1 MTETTTNQKISPYLW
16 FANQAEEAANFYVS
30 TFSAAGNPSS
40 IGQVVRYNSASA
52 QQLPGIAEG
61 TVMSLDFWLAGLNFV
76 ALNGGP
82 QFSFTPAVSFF
93 VSCESEEEIDALW
106 QALSEG
112 GKTLMPL
119 DTYPFSE
126 KYGWC
131 NDRFGVSWQ
140 LNLAPASQKITPF
153 LTFVGD
159 QFGNAEEAI
168 NFYTSL
174 FDNAE
179 IETIERYGPGQNE
192 NEDAVVHARFSL
204 FGEQFMGMESSLE
217 HDFTFTEATSFLVRC
232 RDQEEVDKYWDAL
245 TDGGE
250 EQPCGWLKDRYGVSW
265 QIVPT
270 VLLDM
275 LSDEDAAKVRRV
287 AEAMFSMKKIDIAAL
302 QAAYNGES
310 AQTATATQPA

>member
-1 MTETTTNQKISPYLW
+1 
-16 FANQAEEAANFYVS
+16 
-30 TFSAAGNPSS
+30 
-40 IGQVVRYNSASA
+40 
-52 QQLPGIAEG
+52 
-61 TVMSLDFWLAGLNFV
+61 
-76 ALNGGP
+76 
-82 QFSFTPAVSFF
+82 
-93 VSCESEEEIDALW
+93 
-106 QALSEG
+106 
-112 GKTLMPL
+112 
-119 DTYPFSE
+119 
-126 KYGWC
+126 
-131 NDRFGVSWQ
+131 
-140 LNLAPASQKITPF
+140 
-153 LTFVGD
+153 
-159 QFGNAEEAI
+159 
-168 NFYTSL
+168 
-174 FDNAE
+174 
-179 IETIERYGPGQNE
+179 
-192 NEDAVVHARFSL
+192 
-204 FGEQFMGMESSLE
+204 MGMESSLE